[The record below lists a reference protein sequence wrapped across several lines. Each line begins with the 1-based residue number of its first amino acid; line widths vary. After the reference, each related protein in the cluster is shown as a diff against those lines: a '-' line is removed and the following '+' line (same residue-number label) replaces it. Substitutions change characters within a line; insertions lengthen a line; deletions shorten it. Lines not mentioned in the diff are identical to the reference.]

1 MKKIRVI
8 KKNKWGE
15 LKFLYIL
22 IDSFIIFFAI
32 IGIVSIIVTTLKDIL
47 KWKLSEDN
55 NEGYI

>member
-47 KWKLSEDN
+47 K
-55 NEGYI
+55 